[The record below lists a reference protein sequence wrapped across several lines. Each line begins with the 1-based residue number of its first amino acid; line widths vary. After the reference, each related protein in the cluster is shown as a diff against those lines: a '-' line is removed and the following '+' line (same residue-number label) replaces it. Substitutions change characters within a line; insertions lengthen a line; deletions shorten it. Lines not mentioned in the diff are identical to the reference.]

1 MTQLRPVSPATR
13 ARLAELAN
21 RRLTVEEW
29 RAQAALPLTADEIEH
44 TLALVG
50 WFRRRYPTAADRL
63 AYVRRAY
70 ARWQRSAEPD
80 EDQRLRQR

>member
-1 MTQLRPVSPATR
+1 VTELPRLSQAAR

-21 RRLTVEEW
+21 RQLPLDEW
-29 RAQAALPLTADEIEH
+29 RAQAAVPITPEEIEH
-44 TLALVG
+44 TLALVR

-70 ARWQRSAEPD
+70 ARWQSTAEPPS
-80 EDQRLRQR
+80 QSGQ